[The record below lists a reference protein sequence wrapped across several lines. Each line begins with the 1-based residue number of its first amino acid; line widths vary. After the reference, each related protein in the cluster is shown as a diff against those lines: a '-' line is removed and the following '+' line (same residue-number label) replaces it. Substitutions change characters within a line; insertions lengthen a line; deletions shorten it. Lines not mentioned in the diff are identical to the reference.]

1 MSHFKKHGGEFQ
13 DLYRNAD
20 EYLDGARDVVKNDIK
35 VEYKYKDGI
44 RIDYVRFMGNSR
56 RGEAKFEFVGTNH
69 NLPYS
74 KRKKFWKTINNSYKP
89 S

>member
-1 MSHFKKHGGEFQ
+1 MSHLFQ

-44 RIDYVRFMGNSR
+44 RTGYVRFMGNSR

-69 NLPYS
+69 KGQIITYHTQSGKN
-74 KRKKFWKTINNSYKP
+74 F
-89 S
+89 

>member
-13 DLYRNAD
+13 GLYRNAD

-44 RIDYVRFMGNSR
+44 RTGYVRFMGNSR
-56 RGEAKFEFVGTNH
+56 IFGARGKDDIAEQFTKYYSLT
-69 NLPYS
+69 LPH
-74 KRKKFWKTINNSYKP
+74 
-89 S
+89 